1 MESLFNFIFL
11 LAVCWETAF
20 IWYNWTPLAFFKPT
34 PPVEKENS
42 VSVVVAARNEE
53 KRLEKLVMALM
64 GQNHQ
69 RYEVVIVNDRS
80 EDGSRAL
87 LDSLAEEFSQ
97 LRVIHI
103 DALPDGWTGKKH
115 AVYQGIQNA
124 RKTFILLTDADCIP
138 QSPEWINQMTQ
149 GFDSRTEFI
158 LGFSP
163 YQKKPGL
170 LNQFIQF
177 ETLLTG
183 VQYISAALRKKPYM
197 GVGRNLAYR
206 KKLFLEQGFGGDEV
220 FVGGDD
226 DVFVNKFANRSNTKV
241 VISAES
247 QVFSEPKESWREYF
261 IQKIRHL
268 SAGKRYRIKDQT
280 RLGSFALANLVGW
293 LLFLYAILSNQM
305 EAWILILFICRSLSF
320 YSIFTLSGQ
329 KLNVKLAFWALPLF
343 DLCYT
348 ISYTVVGLV
357 ALTAKRIKWS

>member
-20 IWYNWTPLAFFKPT
+20 IWYNWGPLAFFKPK
-34 PPVEKENS
+34 PSEEKENS

-64 GQNHQ
+64 GQNHK

-80 EDGSRAL
+80 EDGSLAL
-87 LDSLAEEFSQ
+87 LDSLAQEFSK
-97 LRVIHI
+97 LKVIHI
-103 DALPDGWTGKKH
+103 DTLPDGWTGKKH

-124 RKTFILLTDADCIP
+124 RKTFVLLTDADCIP
-138 QSPEWINQMTQ
+138 QSPERINQMPQ
-149 GFDSRTEFI
+149 GFDNQTEFI

-183 VQYISAALRKKPYM
+183 VQYISAAVRKKPYM

-206 KKLFLEQGFGGDEV
+206 KKLFLKEGFGGDEV

-226 DVFVNKFANRSNTKV
+226 DVFVNKFANRRNTKV
-241 VISAES
+241 VMNAES
-247 QVFSEPKESWREYF
+247 QVVSEPKESWREYF

-268 SAGKRYRIKDQT
+268 SAGKRYHIKDQT
-280 RLGSFALANLVGW
+280 RLGSFALANVVGW

-348 ISYTVVGLV
+348 ICYTVVGLV